1 MFFRRTTSNVF
12 SSFKSKNDVDVSSE
26 ENSNEGQEQLRK
38 LKENQETHLRS
49 FPTNDDKEKSNE
61 KQEKHFRLLKANPS
75 DDSRKLPPTSSG
87 RTRFK
92 PKKLDD

>member
-38 LKENQETHLRS
+38 LNENQETHLRS
-49 FPTNDDKEKSNE
+49 FKANTNDDN
-61 KQEKHFRLLKANPS
+61 
-75 DDSRKLPPTSSG
+75 SRILPPTSSG